1 MRVNGKK
8 ALICNELI
16 CHWKFNAGLV
26 VCVPSQITKL
36 SSVAGHLSANV
47 DVLNTPTVSCLAS
60 LILTSYDHKQKTV
73 PLQSLHFPVKL

>member
-36 SSVAGHLSANV
+36 SSVAGRLSANV
-47 DVLNTPTVSCLAS
+47 DVLNTPIQYLA
-60 LILTSYDHKQKTV
+60 
-73 PLQSLHFPVKL
+73 